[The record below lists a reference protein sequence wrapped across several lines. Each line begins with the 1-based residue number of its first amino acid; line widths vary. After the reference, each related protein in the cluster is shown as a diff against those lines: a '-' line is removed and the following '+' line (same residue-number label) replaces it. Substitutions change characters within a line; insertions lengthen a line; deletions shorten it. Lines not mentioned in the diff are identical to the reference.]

1 MATLSL
7 LVLSPNKAASFL
19 TFPQLWGIMGY
30 PLYGQSCFT
39 KAGRLSQLPY
49 KKVMPKFSSET
60 WDRLLLS
67 LIPVVLG
74 YSALPHCLYQNKIF
88 SCICILNRCWHISQ
102 IFPLWPTEQEF
113 DLQTD
118 YSENTLHA
126 FFALFEMV
134 PRGHC
139 FPFSLHQG
147 KLLFSVATCQ
157 APWDNINILPE
168 ILLLF
173 RLLPFVLCL
182 SLSL

>member
-7 LVLSPNKAASFL
+7 LVLSPTKAASFL

-39 KAGRLSQLPY
+39 KAGHLSQLPY

-88 SCICILNRCWHISQ
+88 SCICILNGCWHISQ
-102 IFPLWPTEQEF
+102 IFPLWPMEQES

-118 YSENTLHA
+118 HSSVLLKEHSPC
-126 FFALFEMV
+126 LF
-134 PRGHC
+134 
-139 FPFSLHQG
+139 
-147 KLLFSVATCQ
+147 
-157 APWDNINILPE
+157 
-168 ILLLF
+168 
-173 RLLPFVLCL
+173 CL
-182 SLSL
+182 IWNGS